1 MKVYYKEELENLR
14 LDLIEDL
21 LDKETLVRD
30 ELRRMN
36 RYYYHPQGVRRC
48 SACENVL
55 AANSDNF
62 YVKRHYRDD
71 AGEITSIG
79 LSGNCIPCDK
89 IRLSKDKSRQRNDP
103 ELYCRRVV
111 PSLKSR
117 AKEQSVPFDMTG
129 EQLYKILEGQNFECF
144 YTKGKLDFTV
154 TAIKDNHPNRL
165 MPSID
170 KVNPSLGYVVD
181 NVVWTYYYV
190 NRMKNDL
197 NLEEFIELCHLVIK
211 NTTPES
217 GRELHQKIS

>member
-1 MKVYYKEELENLR
+1 MRIYYERDLENFR
-14 LDLIEDL
+14 LDLVENL
-21 LDKETLVRD
+21 LEKEILNKD

-48 SACENVL
+48 SSCESVL

-71 AGEITSIG
+71 AGEITSTG

-89 IRLSKDKSRQRNDP
+89 IRLSLDKTRQRNSP
-103 ELYCRRVV
+103 ELYCRRVI

-117 AKEQSVPFDMTG
+117 AKQQSVPFDITG
-129 EQLYKILEGQNFECF
+129 EQLYKILEDQDFKCF
-144 YTKGKLDFTV
+144 YTKGNLDFTV
-154 TAIKDNHPNRL
+154 TAIKDNHPNRF

-170 KVNPSLGYVVD
+170 KVDPSLGYVVE
-181 NVVWTYYYV
+181 NIVWTYYYV

-197 NLEEFIELCHLVIK
+197 NLQEFIELCQLLIK
-211 NTTPES
+211 NTTPE
-217 GRELHQKIS
+217 